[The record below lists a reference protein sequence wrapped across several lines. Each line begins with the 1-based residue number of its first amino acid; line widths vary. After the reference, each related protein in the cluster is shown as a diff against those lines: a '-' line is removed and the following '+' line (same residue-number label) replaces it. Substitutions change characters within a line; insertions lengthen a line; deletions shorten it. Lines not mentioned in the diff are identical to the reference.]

1 MCCKQ
6 VDIQHNKPHQYD
18 DVVVPATGCHDEVIE
33 RVHDG
38 IDLTEF
44 YQNAEFDIIAAP
56 AEKRSICYAGSKEA
70 FPMWRF
76 YIVIRRKFLFY
87 TVNLI
92 IPLISHA
99 FITIL
104 VFYIPANSHQ
114 KMSLSINVLL
124 SLTVF
129 FLMLA
134 EIIPQNSLVVPLLT
148 QYLVF
153 TMALVA
159 ASVILTAITYNIH
172 FRSSSTHV
180 MPDWTRKVCGYIHY
194 NTLKFAVKIKP
205 TKGGDCDALQL
216 EGRPIAPVVLHFF
229 AILCCTCAETAHVLP
244 SVRSKF

>member
-1 MCCKQ
+1 VCCKQ
-6 VDIQHNKPHQYD
+6 VDIQHNKPHEFND
-18 DVVVPATGCHDEVIE
+18 AVTATSGCNEEVIQL
-33 RVHDG
+33 VHDG
-38 IDLTEF
+38 IDLSEF
-44 YQNAEFDIIAAP
+44 YDSAEFDIIEAP
-56 AEKRSICYAGSKEA
+56 AEKLSICYAGSEEP

-76 YIVIRRKFLFY
+76 SIVIRRKFLFY

-134 EIIPQNSLVVPLLT
+134 DIIPQNSLVVPLLT
-148 QYLVF
+148 QYLLF

-159 ASVILTAITYNIH
+159 SSVILTAITYNIH

-180 MPDWTRKVCGYIHY
+180 MPDWTRKVCCYIII
-194 NTLKFAVKIKP
+194 V
-205 TKGGDCDALQL
+205 
-216 EGRPIAPVVLHFF
+216 
-229 AILCCTCAETAHVLP
+229 
-244 SVRSKF
+244 

>member
-1 MCCKQ
+1 MCVCVCCKQ
-6 VDIQHNKPHQYD
+6 VDIQHYKRHQYN
-18 DVVVPATGCHDEVIE
+18 DVATSAPVCQEDVIE
-33 RVHDG
+33 SVDDG

-44 YQNAEFDIIAAP
+44 YQSAEFDIIHAP
-56 AEKRSICYAGSKEA
+56 AEKHCICYAGSQEP

-76 YIVIRRKFLFY
+76 KIVIRRKFLFY

-148 QYLVF
+148 QYLLF

-159 ASVILTAITYNIH
+159 TSVILTAITYNIH

-180 MPDWTRKVCGYIHY
+180 MPDWTRKVCSYMITGYKKLSLLLLFILIH
-194 NTLKFAVKIKP
+194 
-205 TKGGDCDALQL
+205 
-216 EGRPIAPVVLHFF
+216 HS
-229 AILCCTCAETAHVLP
+229 AHP
-244 SVRSKF
+244 

>member
-1 MCCKQ
+1 MTEFANTAFLLFVCKQ
-6 VDIQHNKPHQYD
+6 VDIQHKKRKKYN
-18 DVVVPATGCHDEVIE
+18 DVATTMAECHEKATEHVDE
-33 RVHDG
+33 G
-38 IDLTEF
+38 IDLREF
-44 YQNAEFDIIAAP
+44 YKNAEFDIIGAP
-56 AEKRSICYAGSKEA
+56 AEKRSICYAGSKQP

-76 YIVIRRKFLFY
+76 RIVIRRKFLFY

-134 EIIPQNSLVVPLLT
+134 DIIPQNSLVVPLLT
-148 QYLVF
+148 QYLLF

-159 ASVILTAITYNIH
+159 SSVILTAITYNIH

-180 MPDWTRKVCGYIHY
+180 MPDWTRKVCNYSFVC
-194 NTLKFAVKIKP
+194 NTAVCCNKIQ
-205 TKGGDCDALQL
+205 T
-216 EGRPIAPVVLHFF
+216 I
-229 AILCCTCAETAHVLP
+229 
-244 SVRSKF
+244 

>member
-1 MCCKQ
+1 M
-6 VDIQHNKPHQYD
+6 DIQHNKRHQNN
-18 DVVVPATGCHDEVIE
+18 DVVSTAEECHEEVSLE
-33 RVHDG
+33 HVDDG
-38 IDLTEF
+38 IDLSEF
-44 YQNAEFDIIAAP
+44 YKSAEFDIIYAP
-56 AEKRSICYAGSKEA
+56 ADKYSICYAGSKEP

-76 YIVIRRKFLFY
+76 SIVIRRKFLFY

-92 IPLISHA
+92 IPLVSHA

-148 QYLVF
+148 QYLLF

-159 ASVILTAITYNIH
+159 SSVILTAITYNIH

-180 MPDWTRKVCGYIHY
+180 MPDWTRKVRNVNSGVYVTMLLLY
-194 NTLKFAVKIKP
+194 
-205 TKGGDCDALQL
+205 
-216 EGRPIAPVVLHFF
+216 
-229 AILCCTCAETAHVLP
+229 
-244 SVRSKF
+244 

>member
-1 MCCKQ
+1 MRCKQ
-6 VDIQHNKPHQYD
+6 VDIHHNHNEPHQD
-18 DVVVPATGCHDEVIE
+18 NHVSTTTTRCHEHVIQ
-33 RVHDG
+33 RVDNG
-38 IDLTEF
+38 IDLSEF
-44 YQNAEFDIIAAP
+44 YRNAEFDIIGAP
-56 AEKRSICYAGSKEA
+56 AEKRSICYAGSEEP

-76 YIVIRRKFLFY
+76 SIVIRRKFLFY

-134 EIIPQNSLVVPLLT
+134 DIIPQNSLVVPLLT
-148 QYLVF
+148 QYLLF

-159 ASVILTAITYNIH
+159 SSVILTAITYNIH

-180 MPDWTRKVCGYIHY
+180 MPDWTRKVCSHSFRPPGPASAGRGGLY
-194 NTLKFAVKIKP
+194 NL
-205 TKGGDCDALQL
+205 L
-216 EGRPIAPVVLHFF
+216 
-229 AILCCTCAETAHVLP
+229 LC
-244 SVRSKF
+244 FIF

>member
-1 MCCKQ
+1 MILIVTLLVCCKQ
-6 VDIQHNKPHQYD
+6 VDIQLSKPHQD
-18 DVVVPATGCHDEVIE
+18 NDVVTATAMAECDEDVIE
-33 RVHDG
+33 CVDRG
-38 IDLTEF
+38 IDLSEF
-44 YQNAEFDIIAAP
+44 YQSAEFDIVSAS
-56 AEKRSICYAGSKEA
+56 AEKRSIFYAGSQQP

-76 YIVIRRKFLFY
+76 SIVIRRKFLFY

-148 QYLVF
+148 QYLLF

-159 ASVILTAITYNIH
+159 SSVILTAITYNIH

-180 MPDWTRKVCGYIHY
+180 MPDWTRKVCTCSYITTI
-194 NTLKFAVKIKP
+194 NTVIG
-205 TKGGDCDALQL
+205 TN
-216 EGRPIAPVVLHFF
+216 
-229 AILCCTCAETAHVLP
+229 
-244 SVRSKF
+244 

>member
-1 MCCKQ
+1 LLLCWKQ
-6 VDIQHNKPHQYD
+6 VDIQHNKPRQYN
-18 DVVVPATGCHDEVIE
+18 DVVTAPSECHEDVIE
-33 RVHDG
+33 HVDDG

-44 YQNAEFDIIAAP
+44 YQSAEFDIIGAP
-56 AEKRSICYAGSKEA
+56 AEKRSICYAGSQEP

-76 YIVIRRKFLFY
+76 SIVIRRKFLFY

-148 QYLVF
+148 QYLLF

-159 ASVILTAITYNIH
+159 SSVILTAITYNIH

-180 MPDWTRKVCGYIHY
+180 MPDWTRKVWNYLHY
-194 NTLKFAVKIKP
+194 NITSS
-205 TKGGDCDALQL
+205 
-216 EGRPIAPVVLHFF
+216 
-229 AILCCTCAETAHVLP
+229 LP
-244 SVRSKF
+244 EMLSSSLSY